1 VRHDALVRL
10 VSRRE
15 GTLIVTGF
23 AERDAVSRR
32 QSLKGISILAL
43 GSHRR
48 WIPRVPA
55 PPKSNPEGI
64 VYSAP
69 NRAGLVEHH
78 SGGWCISIPGRP
90 LVEFPI
96 GLPEDS
102 SKRTGRSQESRPAP
116 IEIDNPFRI
125 GRARGR

>member
-1 VRHDALVRL
+1 
-10 VSRRE
+10 
-15 GTLIVTGF
+15 LIVTGF

-64 VYSAP
+64 VYRAP
-69 NRAGLVEHH
+69 KRTGLVEHH

-90 LVEFPI
+90 LVEFRI
-96 GLPEDS
+96 GLSEEP
-102 SKRTGRSQESRPAP
+102 SKRTRRAQESRPVA

-125 GRARGR
+125 GLAWGR